1 MFRMEKSDILKL
13 TSNSN
18 NDFILRNH
26 FVLVSVADIILLNNT
41 LIKLF
46 LRQVENIINIALS
59 MNRLR
64 NTNTIILDKAGF

>member
-18 NDFILRNH
+18 SDFILRNH
-26 FVLVSVADIILLNNT
+26 FVLVFVANIILLNNT

-46 LRQVENIINIALS
+46 LRQVENIINISLS
-59 MNRLR
+59 MNRLG